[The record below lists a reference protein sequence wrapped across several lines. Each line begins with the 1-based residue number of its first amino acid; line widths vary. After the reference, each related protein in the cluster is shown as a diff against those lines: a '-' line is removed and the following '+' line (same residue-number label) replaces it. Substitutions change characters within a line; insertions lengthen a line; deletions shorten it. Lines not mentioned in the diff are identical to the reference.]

1 MKLSD
6 IMGNMGLAG
15 YTEVAMFIFLSVF
28 LGAVV
33 WVYLP
38 RNRSR
43 FEGALVMPL
52 EDPARCQTETNS
64 NGASPTHPTH
74 AIQD

>member
-6 IMGNMGLAG
+6 IMGHMGLAG

-43 FEGALVMPL
+43 FEGALAMPL
-52 EDPARCQTETNS
+52 EDPAQAD
-64 NGASPTHPTH
+64 ASTATTH
-74 AIQD
+74 AVHD